1 MEKLRGAM
9 GLGCLIAIVIIIGSL
24 STIFLELSPL
34 ISVVI
39 GIIVGLTI
47 FYIVNKLADL
57 KELERIHEQ
66 QTAFNKEFENF
77 KIRYANRLESM
88 PFLYPMINDA
98 QAHVIKFC
106 ESYPDKYRSETNF
119 KKATYK
125 LIVARLNSYNYS
137 KRYTNDLN
145 TEKINSF
152 INEINQSCNQT

>member
-1 MEKLRGAM
+1 MKKLRDAM
-9 GLGCLIAIVIIIGSL
+9 GIGCMIAIVLIVGSL
-24 STIFLELSPL
+24 FAVFLNLSPFL
-34 ISVVI
+34 STAI
-39 GIIVGLTI
+39 GIIVSLSF
-47 FYIVNKLADL
+47 FYVVNKLADL

-137 KRYTNDLN
+137 KRYTNDPN

-152 INEINQSCNQT
+152 INEITRTCNQT